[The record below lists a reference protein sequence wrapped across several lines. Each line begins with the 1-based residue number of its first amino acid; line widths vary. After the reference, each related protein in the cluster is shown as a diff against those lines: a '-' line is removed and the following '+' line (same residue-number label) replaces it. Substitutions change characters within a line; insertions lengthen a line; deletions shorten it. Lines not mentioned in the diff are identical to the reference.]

1 MMENKEFYLRD
12 DGINIHVKLDLPDV
26 SAAGAEDRLPL
37 LILIHGFTGNM
48 EENHLLAVKQAA
60 LESGFAVLRAEMYG
74 HGMSGGAFR
83 DHTLHKWISNAMT
96 VIDYARGLD
105 FVSGL
110 YLAGHSQGG
119 LLTILIGAMEKDRLK
134 AILPLSPAL
143 KIPVDARS
151 GNVLGM
157 PFDPDRIPEQ
167 VEDGEGLVL
176 GGNYIRIAQMIDA
189 EAAIR
194 RYKGPVLIVHGSADE
209 TIPVQYSIDA
219 AGQYADARLVVIPD
233 DTHCYDLHPDMLAD
247 AVRDFLQT
255 LHHPGSSSR
264 QMCPISEPT

>member
-83 DHTLHKWISNAMT
+83 DHTLYKWISNAMT

-194 RYKGPVLIVHGSADE
+194 RYKGPVLINDPRAVLHRCRR
-209 TIPVQYSIDA
+209 PVCRCQT
-219 AGQYADARLVVIPD
+219 G
-233 DTHCYDLHPDMLAD
+233 
-247 AVRDFLQT
+247 RD
-255 LHHPGSSSR
+255 PG
-264 QMCPISEPT
+264 